1 MIRLGDVNRDG
12 FVNTA
17 DINTVVKIYKGTT
30 RQTKLQLESFD
41 INRNG
46 EVDVHDISNV
56 IKIYK
61 DRFEFSPAV
70 FISDQN
76 KLSLNTQAFPKR
88 FSDKMIAA
96 QLYLYNIRLESRPDD
111 FFLESEK
118 SELLKD
124 WIVTTNV
131 ISESPL
137 ISIVYLEAQ
146 DVTNKIDLS
155 GDKVIELCSFNIIEQ
170 LSSSRV
176 YSKYPYVSK
185 IIDIVDG
192 QTSQQEFYVL

>member
-155 GDKVIELCSFNIIEQ
+155 GDKVIELCSLNIIEQ